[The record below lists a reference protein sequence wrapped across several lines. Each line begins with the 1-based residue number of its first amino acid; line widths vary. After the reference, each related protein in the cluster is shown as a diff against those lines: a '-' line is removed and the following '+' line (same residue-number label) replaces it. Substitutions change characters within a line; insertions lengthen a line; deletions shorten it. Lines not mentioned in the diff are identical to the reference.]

1 MPPKRPLSPA
11 PSSSPSS
18 SAAPATTNK
27 SLYHKIIKII
37 SDMFILTVSGVLQ
50 INNALKSYLTSLYFK
65 NNNPIILILA
75 LPFICDFNLL
85 FI

>member
-1 MPPKRPLSPA
+1 
-11 PSSSPSS
+11 
-18 SAAPATTNK
+18 
-27 SLYHKIIKII
+27 
-37 SDMFILTVSGVLQ
+37 MFILTVSGVLQ

-85 FI
+85 FIYVNLLVLTFES